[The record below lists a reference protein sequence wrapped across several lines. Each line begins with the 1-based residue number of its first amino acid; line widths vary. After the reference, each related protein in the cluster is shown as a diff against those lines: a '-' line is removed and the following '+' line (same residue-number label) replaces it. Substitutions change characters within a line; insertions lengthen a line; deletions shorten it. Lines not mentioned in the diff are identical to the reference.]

1 MSSETLP
8 VEMVCTS
15 GPIPFVATGR
25 ARADGDDWIIHLSQD
40 ASHLAP
46 ASHAILTFDDPTRP
60 RILGR
65 VRAVKGN
72 QVILEERIVR
82 ERERRAFPRLI
93 AGLQIEA
100 RALLATEVLA
110 ESRAWMSGSDA
121 PRDRGDWFRP
131 DDLMNFSVTGL
142 RFEAPES
149 VGAQQQLLLEVGV
162 RNQGRWRCTARVVR
176 TFAPPVGGDPS
187 ERQVAVEF
195 IDVPDGLEAAL
206 ADLTLSIQDT
216 MLSR

>member
-8 VEMVCTS
+8 VEMICTS

-60 RILGR
+60 RIMGR

-82 ERERRAFPRLI
+82 ERERRVFPRLI

-100 RALLATEVLA
+100 RALLATELLA

-131 DDLMNFSVTGL
+131 DDLMSFSVTGL

-195 IDVPDGLEAAL
+195 IDVTDGLEAAL
-206 ADLTLSIQDT
+206 ADLTLSIQDR